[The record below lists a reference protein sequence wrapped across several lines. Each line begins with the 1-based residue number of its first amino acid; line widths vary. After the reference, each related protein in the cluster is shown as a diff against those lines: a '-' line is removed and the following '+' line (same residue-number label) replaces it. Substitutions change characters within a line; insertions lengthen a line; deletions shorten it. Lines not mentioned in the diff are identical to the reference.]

1 MASLKPFSV
10 LLLLL
15 VLYSCFALGD
25 GQRRTRLRSSAWGFP
40 GRNATFD
47 YIIVGGGTTG
57 LTIAARLAEKWSVAV
72 VEAGGF
78 HDQDNGNGSVVPA
91 YALTQ
96 QPFTS
101 SDSNYPRQPLVDWDL
116 TTVPLPNAAGRVI
129 HYAQGKA
136 LGGCTTH
143 NTMGYLRAT
152 KGSHKQWAEI
162 AGDDTYKFENMLPY
176 FRRSVTLTPPDWKKR
191 NTPNA
196 TFTYDASA
204 FAAKG
209 KGGPVQVSYPAWVD
223 PSVTWFAKTF
233 QAEGL
238 PQSKEG
244 FSSGALSGFSSY
256 IPITVDPTLAER
268 STARAYLEDV
278 ILRTEITVYH
288 HTQALKINFGQAKKA
303 TSVTVATGQNPV
315 EYTLSA
321 RKEIIISAGV
331 FHSPQLL
338 LVSGI
343 GPSSTLSP
351 LNISVISDLPGVGQ
365 NLQDQI
371 TINLA
376 TGLLGSLP
384 TGGGYIRSRDPKVQA
399 SILHQYLNHQAGP
412 LTSLGALLSFE
423 KLPSSFRAGL
433 SNRTRSLLDTALETD
448 WPEIEIIGAG
458 GPSADLGSTV
468 GFIAAVLLRP
478 FSVGNVTISS
488 GSMKDKP
495 VIDLG
500 WLADE
505 ADREILVQAFKRLRQ
520 ILNSTVLGQVKAGGE
535 IFPGEEIQTDEEIL
549 GVIRQSATTIWHAS
563 STCSMGK
570 PGDKDAVV
578 DSRGRVLG
586 GVRGLRVADMSVVP
600 VQLPTHPQGTLY
612 GLGEKIA
619 DDILRGRD

>member
-1 MASLKPFSV
+1 MMASLKQIYLAIC
-10 LLLLL
+10 LLF
-15 VLYSCFALGD
+15 FANLTLGE

-57 LTIAARLAEKWSVAV
+57 LTIAARLAEKSFSVAV

-78 HDQDNGNGSVVPA
+78 HDQDNGNGSVVPFH
-91 YALTQ
+91 ALTQ
-96 QPFTS
+96 QPFVS
-101 SDSNYPRQPLVDWDL
+101 AEANYPRQPLVDWDL
-116 TTVPLPNAAGRVI
+116 TTVPLPGAAGRVI
-129 HYAQGKA
+129 HYAQAKA

-152 KGSHKQWAEI
+152 TGSHQKWAEI

-204 FAAKG
+204 FAPKG

-233 QAEGL
+233 NAEGL

-244 FSSGALSGFSSY
+244 FSSGTLAGTSSY
-256 IPITVDPTLAER
+256 IPLTVNPALAER

-278 ILRTEITVYH
+278 ILRTEIIVYH
-288 HTQALKINFGQAKKA
+288 STQALKINFSPSKQA
-303 TSVTVATGQNPV
+303 TSVTVTTKDL

-321 RKEIIISAGV
+321 TKEIIISAGV

-343 GPSSTLSP
+343 GPAATLAAH
-351 LNISVISDLPGVGQ
+351 NISVVSDLAGVGS
-365 NLQDQI
+365 NLQDQV
-371 TINLA
+371 TLNVGNL
-376 TGLLGSLP
+376 LKNIPS
-384 TGGGYIRSRDPKVQA
+384 GGYFVRSPDPEVQA
-399 SILHQYLNHQAGP
+399 SILDQYLNHQAGP
-412 LTSLGALLSFE
+412 LSSLGGLLSFE
-423 KLPSSFRAGL
+423 KLPDTFRSGL
-433 SNRTRSLLDTALETD
+433 SNRTLSLLSTLDKD

-458 GPSADLGSTV
+458 GPSDDFNSTLGFL
-468 GFIAAVLLRP
+468 GGVLLHP
-478 FSVGNVTISS
+478 FSLGNVTISS
-488 GSMKDKP
+488 ASMLDKP

-500 WLADE
+500 WLTDPADE
-505 ADREILVQAFKRLRQ
+505 EVLVGAVKRMRQ
-520 ILNSTVLGQVKAGGE
+520 ILNSTVLQEVQLAGE
-535 IFPGEEIQTDEEIL
+535 VLPGPSVDTDEEIREYVR
-549 GVIRQSATTIWHAS
+549 GSVTTIWHACC
-563 STCSMGK
+563 TVSMGK
-570 PGDKDAVV
+570 RADKNAVV
-578 DSRGRVLG
+578 DSRGRVY
-586 GVRGLRVADMSVVP
+586 GVKGLRVADMSIVP

-619 DDILRGRD
+619 DDILRGR